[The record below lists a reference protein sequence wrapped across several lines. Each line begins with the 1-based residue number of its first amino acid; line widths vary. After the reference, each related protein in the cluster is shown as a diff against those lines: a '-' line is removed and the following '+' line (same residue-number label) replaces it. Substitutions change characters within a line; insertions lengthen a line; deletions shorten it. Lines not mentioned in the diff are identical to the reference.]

1 MKKVVIVDD
10 SLVIRSIIEKVITP
24 IGYEALHAVHGQEAL
39 DILEEQAEDVE
50 LLLLDWNMPVL
61 NGWDT
66 LIAIKNNKAYDH
78 ICIIMVSTE
87 SEEDKVAQA
96 LKAGAHGYIFKPFE
110 SEELVEKINVT
121 LAKFK
126 S

>member
-1 MKKVVIVDD
+1 MKVLIVDD
-10 SLVIRSIIEKVITP
+10 SLVIRSIIEKFLKP
-24 IGYEALHAVHGQEAL
+24 IGYEALHAANGQEAL
-39 DILEEQAEDVE
+39 DILEKSAEEVE
-50 LLLLDWNMPVL
+50 LVILDWNMPVL
-61 NGWDT
+61 NGWET
-66 LIAIKNNKAYDH
+66 LIAIKTNSACAH

-110 SEELVEKINVT
+110 SEELVEQIKVT
-121 LAKFK
+121 LEKFK

>member
-1 MKKVVIVDD
+1 MKVVIVDD
-10 SLVIRSIIEKVITP
+10 SLVIRSIIEKAITP
-24 IGYEALHAVHGQEAL
+24 LGYEALHAANGQEAL
-39 DILEEQAEDVE
+39 DILEKGAEGVG
-50 LLLLDWNMPVL
+50 LVILDWNMPVL
-61 NGWDT
+61 NGWET
-66 LIAIKNNKAYDH
+66 LIAIKTNNAYTH

-110 SEELVEKINVT
+110 SEDLVEKMKVT
-121 LAKFK
+121 LEKFK